1 MINPIVLQDLKLKLN
16 SADVDDAR
24 LLVLLKQA
32 ESIILNHIYPTY
44 TTIPI
49 DSVPARYE
57 SRELEIA
64 EYLYNRMGSE
74 GQTGHSENGI
84 SRNYESGSVPSS
96 MLKGIL
102 QCIKVVG
109 LDA

>member
-1 MINPIVLQDLKLKLN
+1 MINPTVLQDLKTKLN
-16 SADVDDAR
+16 SADTDDAR

-44 TTIPI
+44 DVIPI

-64 EYLYNRMGSE
+64 EYLYNRMGGE
-74 GQTGHSENGI
+74 GETAHSENGI
-84 SRNYESGSVPSS
+84 SRSYESASVPPS

-102 QCIKVVG
+102 QCVKVVG
-109 LDA
+109 YNA